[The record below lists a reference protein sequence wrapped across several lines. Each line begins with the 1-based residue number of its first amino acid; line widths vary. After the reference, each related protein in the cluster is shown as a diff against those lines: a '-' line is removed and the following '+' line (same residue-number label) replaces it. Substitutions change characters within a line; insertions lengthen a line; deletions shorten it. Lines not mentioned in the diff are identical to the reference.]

1 MGFVALVTLLLLLQ
15 YIAFMMLTGKAR
27 AASDLVAP
35 ACVGDVAFEK
45 AYRVQMNTLEQLV
58 VTLPAMWICAQ
69 FFMPVVAAAL
79 GLVFLV
85 GRVLYRNAYV
95 TDPTKRGPGMI
106 LGFLANIGLILTAA
120 WGVVFQ
126 L

>member
-1 MGFVALVTLLLLLQ
+1 MALVALVTLLLLLQ

-35 ACVGDVAFEK
+35 ACVGDLEFEK
-45 AYRVQMNTLEQLV
+45 AYRVQMNTLEQLI

-69 FFMPVVAAAL
+69 FFIPMVAAAL
-79 GLVFLV
+79 GLAFLI

-95 TDPTKRGPGMI
+95 GDPTKRGPGMI
-106 LGFLANIGLILTAA
+106 LGFLANIGLILTAG
-120 WGVVFQ
+120 WGVLFQ

>member
-1 MGFVALVTLLLLLQ
+1 MGLVALVTLLLLLQ
-15 YIAFMMLTGKAR
+15 YVTFSLLAGKAR
-27 AASDLVAP
+27 GASDLVAP
-35 ACVGDVAFEK
+35 ACVGDLEFEK
-45 AYRVQMNTLEQLV
+45 ANRVQMNTLEQLI

-69 FFMPVVAAAL
+69 FFMPMVAAAL
-79 GLVFLV
+79 GLVFLI

-106 LGFLANIGLILTAA
+106 MGFLANIALILTAG
-120 WGVVFQ
+120 WGVIFQ

>member
-1 MGFVALVTLLLLLQ
+1 MAMVALITLLLLLQ
-15 YIAFMMLTGKAR
+15 YIVFMMLTGKAR
-27 AASDLVAP
+27 GASDLVAP
-35 ACVGDVAFEK
+35 ACVGDLAFEK
-45 AYRVQMNTLEQLV
+45 AYRVQMNTLEQLI

-79 GLVFLV
+79 GFVFFV
-85 GRVLYRNAYV
+85 GRILFRNAYV

-106 LGFLANIGLILTAA
+106 MGFLANIGLILTAG
-120 WGVVFQ
+120 WGAVFQ